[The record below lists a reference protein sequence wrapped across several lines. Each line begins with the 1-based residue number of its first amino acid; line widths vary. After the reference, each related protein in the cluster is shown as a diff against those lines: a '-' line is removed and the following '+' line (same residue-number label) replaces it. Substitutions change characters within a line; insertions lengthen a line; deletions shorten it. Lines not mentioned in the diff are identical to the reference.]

1 MNILEDDTTK
11 DELVTAKDIEGI
23 TKCYIANDDYPDGL
37 LIDVGD
43 VDEEDGTVNELD
55 VLGDGSCIATYN
67 LDGDATDLSVDY
79 DGTANGD
86 GILGYDEIEAI
97 FLEIFAISRSLERS
111 ERIAFL
117 GPIGTYTH
125 QAAESR
131 FGANAKYLPLL
142 NIQAVFKAIT
152 NKEAKYGIVPIENN
166 TEGVVGIT
174 LDSLKKYDVK
184 IVSEICMDI
193 HHSFA
198 SYQDDL
204 KNIKRIYSHP
214 QGYNQCINFLETH
227 SLLDVEFI
235 PTESTAKAAMMASE
249 DKYSGAI
256 CSKIAAKL
264 YNVPLLFEKIE
275 DNLANRTR
283 FIVISDFKTQ
293 KSGNDKTSVIAK
305 TSHKTG
311 ALFELLKKFKDK
323 NINLLKIESRPNK
336 DDTFNT
342 WFYIDFEGHIDDE
355 DVKDIINSEDMIW
368 LGSYL
373 RDC

>member
-1 MNILEDDTTK
+1 MDLKDLRKKIDKIDNDILKLLNKRMEIVKKVGELKNSTNTPIYRPEREKEIIDRLTK
-11 DELVTAKDIEGI
+11 
-23 TKCYIANDDYPDGL
+23 
-37 LIDVGD
+37 
-43 VDEEDGTVNELD
+43 
-55 VLGDGSCIATYN
+55 
-67 LDGDATDLSVDY
+67 LSEKE
-79 DGTANGD
+79 N
-86 GILGYDEIEAI
+86 GILKKEHIEAI
-97 FLEIFAISRSLERS
+97 FLEIFAISRTLERS

-125 QAAESR
+125 QAAEHK

-142 NIQAVFKAIT
+142 NIEAVFKAVT
-152 NKEAKYGIVPIENN
+152 HKEAKYGVVPIENN

-174 LDSLKKYDVK
+174 LDSLKKYNVK
-184 IVSEICMDI
+184 IVSEICLDI

-198 SYQDDL
+198 SLQDDV

-214 QGYNQCINFLETH
+214 QGYNQCLNFLETH
-227 SLLDVEFI
+227 GLLEVEFI
-235 PTESTAKAAMMASE
+235 PTESTAKAAKLAAKDE
-249 DKYSGAI
+249 LSGAI
-256 CSKIAAKL
+256 CSKIAAKI

-283 FIVISDFKTQ
+283 FIIISDFKTI

-311 ALFELLKKFKDK
+311 ALFELLKKFKEKD
-323 NINLLKIESRPNK
+323 INLLKIESRPNK

-342 WFYIDFEGHIDDE
+342 WFYIDFEGHIDDKK
-355 DVKDIINSEDMIW
+355 VKDVIEEETMIW

-373 RDC
+373 REC

>member
-1 MNILEDDTTK
+1 MEKELLKLRKEIDSIDNEILRLLNKRMEIVKKVGELKNNTNAPIYRPEREREIIERLTK
-11 DELVTAKDIEGI
+11 
-23 TKCYIANDDYPDGL
+23 
-37 LIDVGD
+37 
-43 VDEEDGTVNELD
+43 
-55 VLGDGSCIATYN
+55 
-67 LDGDATDLSVDY
+67 LSKEQ
-79 DGTANGD
+79 N
-86 GILGYDEIEAI
+86 GILGYEEIEAI
-97 FLEIFAISRSLERS
+97 FLEIFAISRTLERK

-131 FGANAKYLPLL
+131 FGANARYLPLL
-142 NIQAVFKAIT
+142 NIEAVFKSVA
-152 NKEAKYGIVPIENN
+152 NKESKYGVVPIENN

-174 LDSLKKYDVK
+174 LDSLKKYNVK
-184 IVSEICMDI
+184 IVAEICMDI

-204 KNIKRIYSHP
+204 SKIKRIYSHP

-235 PTESTAKAAMMASE
+235 PTESTARAAQLAAE
-249 DKYSGAI
+249 DKESGAI

-305 TSHKTG
+305 TSHKSG
-311 ALFELLKKFKDK
+311 ALFELLKKFKERD
-323 NINLLKIESRPNK
+323 INLLKIESRPNK

-342 WFYIDFEGHIDDE
+342 WFYIDFEGHIDDKKVQE
-355 DVKDIINSEDMIW
+355 IVDMENMIW

>member
-1 MNILEDDTTK
+1 LDLKKLREEIDKIDDNVLK
-11 DELVTAKDIEGI
+11 LLNKRMEIVKKVGELKNSSNTPVYRPEREKEIIERL
-23 TKCYIANDDYPDGL
+23 NR
-37 LIDVGD
+37 
-43 VDEEDGTVNELD
+43 
-55 VLGDGSCIATYN
+55 
-67 LDGDATDLSVDY
+67 LSQ
-79 DGTANGD
+79 AQN
-86 GILGYDEIEAI
+86 GILKKEHIEAI
-97 FLEIFAISRSLERS
+97 FLEIFAISRMLERS

-125 QAAESR
+125 QAAEHK

-142 NIQAVFKAIT
+142 NIEAVFKAVH
-152 NKEAKYGIVPIENN
+152 NKEAKYGVVPIENN

-174 LDSLKKYDVK
+174 LDSLKKYNVK
-184 IVSEICMDI
+184 MVSEICLDI

-198 SYQDDL
+198 SVQDEL
-204 KNIKRIYSHP
+204 TNIKRIYSHP
-214 QGYNQCINFLETH
+214 QGYNQCLNFLETH
-227 SLLDVEFI
+227 GLLDVEFI
-235 PTESTAKAAMMASE
+235 PTESTAKAAELASKDE
-249 DKYSGAI
+249 KSAAI

-283 FIVISDFKTQ
+283 FIIISDFKTS

-311 ALFELLKKFKDK
+311 ALFNLLKKFKDK

-342 WFYIDFEGHIDDE
+342 WFYIDFEGHIEDE
-355 DVKDIINSEDMIW
+355 DVKKLIEEENMLW

-373 RDC
+373 REC

>member
-1 MNILEDDTTK
+1 LDLKDLRKKIDKIDNDILKLLNKRMEIVKKVGELKNSTNTPIYRPEREKEIIDRLTK
-11 DELVTAKDIEGI
+11 
-23 TKCYIANDDYPDGL
+23 
-37 LIDVGD
+37 
-43 VDEEDGTVNELD
+43 
-55 VLGDGSCIATYN
+55 
-67 LDGDATDLSVDY
+67 LSEKE
-79 DGTANGD
+79 N
-86 GILGYDEIEAI
+86 GILKKEHIEAI
-97 FLEIFAISRSLERS
+97 FLEIFAISRTLERS

-125 QAAESR
+125 QAAEHK

-142 NIQAVFKAIT
+142 NIEAVFKAVT
-152 NKEAKYGIVPIENN
+152 HKEAKYGVVPIENN

-174 LDSLKKYDVK
+174 LDSLKKYNVK
-184 IVSEICMDI
+184 IVSEICLDI

-198 SYQDDL
+198 SLQDDV

-214 QGYNQCINFLETH
+214 QGYNQCLNFLETH
-227 SLLDVEFI
+227 GLLEVEFI
-235 PTESTAKAAMMASE
+235 PTESTAKAAKLAAKDE
-249 DKYSGAI
+249 LSGAI
-256 CSKIAAKL
+256 CSKIAAKI

-283 FIVISDFKTQ
+283 FIIISDFKTI

-311 ALFELLKKFKDK
+311 ALFELLKKFKEKD
-323 NINLLKIESRPNK
+323 INLLKIESRPNK

-342 WFYIDFEGHIDDE
+342 WFYIDFEGHIDDKK
-355 DVKDIINSEDMIW
+355 VKDVIEEETMIW

-373 RDC
+373 REC

>member
-1 MNILEDDTTK
+1 MEEKLKELRKEIDKIDNKILTLLNERMRIVK
-11 DELVTAKDIEGI
+11 KVGELKNTSDAPVYRPEREKEII
-23 TKCYIANDDYPDGL
+23 TRLANLSKEQNG
-37 LIDVGD
+37 
-43 VDEEDGTVNELD
+43 
-55 VLGDGSCIATYN
+55 VLGYED
-67 LDGDATDLSVDY
+67 
-79 DGTANGD
+79 
-86 GILGYDEIEAI
+86 IEAI
-97 FLEIFAISRSLERS
+97 FLEIFAISRSLERK

-117 GPIGTYTH
+117 GPYGTYTH

-131 FGANAKYLPLL
+131 FGANVTYLPLL
-142 NIQAVFKAIT
+142 NIEAVFKAVA
-152 NKEAKYGIVPIENN
+152 NREAKYGVVPIENN

-174 LDSLKKYDVK
+174 LDSLKKYGVK

-198 SYQDDL
+198 SFQDDL
-204 KNIKRIYSHP
+204 SKIKRIYSHP
-214 QGYNQCINFLETH
+214 QGYNQCLNFLETH
-227 SLLDVEFI
+227 ALLDVKFI

-249 DKYSGAI
+249 DKESAAI

-264 YNVPLLFEKIE
+264 YNVPLMFEKIE
-275 DNLANRTR
+275 DNMANRTR
-283 FIVISDFKTQ
+283 FIIISDFKTH
-293 KSGNDKTSVIAK
+293 KSGRDKTSVIAK

-311 ALFELLKKFKDK
+311 ALFELLKKFKDQ

-342 WFYIDFEGHIDDE
+342 WFYIDFEGHIDD
-355 DVKDIINSEDMIW
+355 DKVSGIIQSEDMIW

>member
-1 MNILEDDTTK
+1 MESKLKRLREEIDSIDNQILTLLNK
-11 DELVTAKDIEGI
+11 RMQIVRKVGELKNNTNSPIYRPEREKEIIKRLTSLSKQEG
-23 TKCYIANDDYPDGL
+23 
-37 LIDVGD
+37 
-43 VDEEDGTVNELD
+43 
-55 VLGDGSCIATYN
+55 
-67 LDGDATDLSVDY
+67 
-79 DGTANGD
+79 

-97 FLEIFAISRSLERS
+97 FLEIFAISRTLERS

-131 FGANAKYLPLL
+131 FGANARYLPLL
-142 NIQAVFKAIT
+142 NIEAVFKAVA
-152 NKEAKYGIVPIENN
+152 NKEAKYGVVPIENN

-198 SYQDDL
+198 SYQDNL

-214 QGYNQCINFLETH
+214 QGYNQCLSFLETH
-227 SLLDVEFI
+227 GLLDVEFV

-249 DKYSGAI
+249 DKFSGAI

-283 FIVISDFKTQ
+283 FIIISDFKTQ

-305 TSHKTG
+305 TSHKSG

-342 WFYIDFEGHIDDE
+342 WFYIDFEGHVDDE

>member
-1 MNILEDDTTK
+1 MEELKKLRSEIDKIDNEILTLLNKRMEIIK
-11 DELVTAKDIEGI
+11 KVGELKNNTNAPIYRPEREKEI
-23 TKCYIANDDYPDGL
+23 
-37 LIDVGD
+37 IDRL
-43 VDEEDGTVNELD
+43 TEL
-55 VLGDGSCIATYN
+55 SKKQN
-67 LDGDATDLSVDY
+67 
-79 DGTANGD
+79 
-86 GILGYDEIEAI
+86 GILNKDEIEAI
-97 FLEIFAISRSLERS
+97 FLEIFAISRSLERK

-142 NIQAVFKAIT
+142 NIEAVFKAVDT
-152 NKEAKYGIVPIENN
+152 KEAKYGVVPIENN
-166 TEGVVGIT
+166 TEGIVGVT
-174 LDSLKKYDVK
+174 LDNLKKYNVK
-184 IVSEICMDI
+184 IVAEICMDI

-198 SYQDDL
+198 SLQEDIT
-204 KNIKRIYSHP
+204 KIKRIYSHP
-214 QGYNQCINFLETH
+214 QGYNQCLNFLETH
-227 SLLDVEFI
+227 NLLDVEFI
-235 PTESTAKAAMMASE
+235 PTESTAKAAQLASKDE
-249 DKYSGAI
+249 LSGAI

-275 DNLANRTR
+275 DNMANRTR
-283 FIVISDFKTQ
+283 FIIISDFKTQ

-311 ALFELLKKFKDK
+311 ALFELLKNFKDE

-355 DVKDIINSEDMIW
+355 KVKKIIEKEKMIW

-373 RDC
+373 KNC

>member
-1 MNILEDDTTK
+1 LDLKKLREEIDKIDDNVLKLLNKRMEIVKKVGEIKNSSNTPVYRPEREK
-11 DELVTAKDIEGI
+11 EIIERL
-23 TKCYIANDDYPDGL
+23 NR
-37 LIDVGD
+37 
-43 VDEEDGTVNELD
+43 
-55 VLGDGSCIATYN
+55 
-67 LDGDATDLSVDY
+67 LSQ
-79 DGTANGD
+79 AQN
-86 GILGYDEIEAI
+86 GILKKEHIEAI
-97 FLEIFAISRSLERS
+97 FLEIFAISRTLERS

-117 GPIGTYTH
+117 GPVGTYTH
-125 QAAESR
+125 QAAEHK

-142 NIQAVFKAIT
+142 NIEAVFKAVH
-152 NKEAKYGIVPIENN
+152 NKEAKYGVVPIENN

-174 LDSLKKYDVK
+174 LDSLKKYNVK
-184 IVSEICMDI
+184 IVSEVCLDI

-198 SYQDDL
+198 SVQDEL
-204 KNIKRIYSHP
+204 ANIKRVYSHP
-214 QGYNQCINFLETH
+214 QGYNQCLNFLETH
-227 SLLDVEFI
+227 GLLDVEFI
-235 PTESTAKAAMMASE
+235 PTESTAKAAELASKDE
-249 DKYSGAI
+249 KSAAI

-283 FIVISDFKTQ
+283 FIIISDFKTQ

-311 ALFELLKKFKDK
+311 ALFNLLKKFKDK

-342 WFYIDFEGHIDDE
+342 WFYIDFEGHIEDE
-355 DVKDIINSEDMIW
+355 AVKKLIEEENMLW

-373 RDC
+373 GEC

>member
-1 MNILEDDTTK
+1 MLDLKKLREEIDKIDDNVLKLLNKRMEIVKKVGEIKNSSNTPVYRPEREK
-11 DELVTAKDIEGI
+11 EIIERL
-23 TKCYIANDDYPDGL
+23 NR
-37 LIDVGD
+37 
-43 VDEEDGTVNELD
+43 
-55 VLGDGSCIATYN
+55 
-67 LDGDATDLSVDY
+67 LSQ
-79 DGTANGD
+79 AQN
-86 GILGYDEIEAI
+86 GILKKEHIEAI
-97 FLEIFAISRSLERS
+97 FLEIFAISRTLERS

-117 GPIGTYTH
+117 GPVGTYTH
-125 QAAESR
+125 QAAEHK

-142 NIQAVFKAIT
+142 NIEAVFKAVH
-152 NKEAKYGIVPIENN
+152 NKEAKYGVVPIENN

-174 LDSLKKYDVK
+174 LDSLKKYNVK
-184 IVSEICMDI
+184 IVSEVCLDI

-198 SYQDDL
+198 SVQDEL
-204 KNIKRIYSHP
+204 ANIKRVYSHP
-214 QGYNQCINFLETH
+214 QGYNQCLNFLETH
-227 SLLDVEFI
+227 GLLDVEFI
-235 PTESTAKAAMMASE
+235 PTESTAKAAELASKDE
-249 DKYSGAI
+249 KSAAI

-283 FIVISDFKTQ
+283 FIIISDFKTQ

-311 ALFELLKKFKDK
+311 ALFNLLKKFKDK

-342 WFYIDFEGHIDDE
+342 WFYIDFEGHIEDE
-355 DVKDIINSEDMIW
+355 AVKKLIEEENMLW

-373 RDC
+373 KEC